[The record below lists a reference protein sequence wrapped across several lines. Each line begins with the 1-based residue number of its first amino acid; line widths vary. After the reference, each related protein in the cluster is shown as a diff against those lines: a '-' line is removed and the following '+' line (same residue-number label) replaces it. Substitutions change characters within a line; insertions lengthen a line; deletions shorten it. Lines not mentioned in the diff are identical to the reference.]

1 MRLNPH
7 IEEYT
12 ACEKNMGRVLSDASS
27 SSADFLFYSGN
38 YCPYCTALKR
48 LLDSKGLTYDEINFN
63 EVDDQVR
70 YDVVQET
77 GHRTVPVVI
86 DNREDIPIFIGGFT
100 ETRKYLK

>member
-1 MRLNPH
+1 
-7 IEEYT
+7 
-12 ACEKNMGRVLSDASS
+12 MGRVLSDASS

-86 DNREDIPIFIGGFT
+86 DNREVTQFLLVDLQRQKGISNEVLSARAGI
-100 ETRKYLK
+100 

>member
-1 MRLNPH
+1 MCIRD
-7 IEEYT
+7 
-12 ACEKNMGRVLSDASS
+12 S
-27 SSADFLFYSGN
+27 
-38 YCPYCTALKR
+38 YCTALKR

-86 DNREDIPIFIGGFT
+86 DNREDNPIFIGGFT